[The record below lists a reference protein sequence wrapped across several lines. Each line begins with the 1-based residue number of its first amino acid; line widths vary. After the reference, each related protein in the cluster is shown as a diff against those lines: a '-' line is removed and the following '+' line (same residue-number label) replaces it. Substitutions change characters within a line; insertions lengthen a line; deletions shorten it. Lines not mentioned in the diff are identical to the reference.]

1 MSRLDD
7 LKVLYTHEPKDK
19 KMQVF
24 DSILPPCRILDLL
37 SIQDIMELN
46 RIAKSKKLSSKPAE
60 KLNMIKNIMGARG
73 FKRMASGTNRIVF
86 KYMEN
91 QSFVIKVAY
100 DNVGLGDNLCELY
113 NQEYI
118 KPFCCKV
125 FEVSPCG
132 TVGMFERVRPIKNRE
147 EFASIAGDIY
157 DIMIGKFIG
166 KYILADFG
174 TKYFANWGLR
184 GDMHPVILD
193 FPYIYELDGA
203 KIFCNRPDPT
213 SPYGFCGGEIDY
225 DEGFNHLVCTKCGKT
240 FMASELKLAA
250 EKKSKDIIIETEDI
264 DMIVQ
269 IYKGEDLIASN
280 DSTKESKTYR
290 RDSRGRKKETPLEYR
305 QRKKY
310 EGFSV
315 EIVTSEESSEKED
328 ATVTENIE
336 TVNKNITENDF
347 NQNYSLA
354 DIPEVDTM
362 YRDMSIDIVG
372 RKGKPVVGKDG
383 ENVIVEEQKQQPQS
397 SFYGCDI
404 AQEIAEK
411 NRELQEEKPIVE
423 YSAPIEYPANIHTD
437 EDIETV
443 EEPEVIETDDADS
456 EIGSDAGDMNDL
468 ARRMMTG
475 QFNDHN
481 EEDSNSEPEDQDV
494 RAEDLV
500 EIVPRSDVEVEDNT
514 IDNKEE
520 TVSPEFL

>member
-19 KMQVF
+19 KMQEF
-24 DSILPPCRILDLL
+24 DSMLPPCRILDLL
-37 SIQDIMELN
+37 SMQDIIELN

-60 KLNMIKNIMGARG
+60 KLNMIKSIMRARG
-73 FKRMASGTNRIVF
+73 FKRLASGTNRIVF

-147 EFASIAGDIY
+147 EFASISGDIY

-184 GDMHPVILD
+184 GDIHPVILD

-203 KIFCNRPDPT
+203 KIFCNRPDPS

-225 DEGFNHLVCTKCGKT
+225 DDGFNHLICTKCGKT
-240 FMASELKLAA
+240 FMASELKLAV
-250 EKKSKDIIIETEDI
+250 EKKSKDIIVETEDI

-269 IYKGEDLIASN
+269 IYKGDELIATN
-280 DSTKESKTYR
+280 DSTKESKTYKHDR
-290 RDSRGRKKETPLEYR
+290 RGRRKETPLEYR

-315 EIVTSEESSEKED
+315 EIVKSEESSDDNE
-328 ATVTENIE
+328 TVTENIK
-336 TVNKNITENDF
+336 TSNKAITENDF
-347 NQNYSLA
+347 NKNYSLA
-354 DIPEVDTM
+354 DVPEVDNM
-362 YRDMSIDIVG
+362 YRDMNIDIVG
-372 RKGKPVVGKDG
+372 RKGKQIIGKDG
-383 ENVIVEEQKQQPQS
+383 ENIIVENQKEEQLQS
-397 SFYGCDI
+397 NYYNCDI
-404 AQEIAEK
+404 AQEIIEK
-411 NRELQEEKPIVE
+411 RNQEVESQPIKSCSATESDQEEVTIQNTFDVNE
-423 YSAPIEYPANIHTD
+423 MAATMMAGNS
-437 EDIETV
+437 
-443 EEPEVIETDDADS
+443 DD
-456 EIGSDAGDMNDL
+456 SDN
-468 ARRMMTG
+468 
-475 QFNDHN
+475 
-481 EEDSNSEPEDQDV
+481 V

-500 EIVPRSDVEVEDNT
+500 EIIPREDVEVVDN
-514 IDNKEE
+514 IDINTEE
-520 TVSPEFL
+520 TVDSEFL